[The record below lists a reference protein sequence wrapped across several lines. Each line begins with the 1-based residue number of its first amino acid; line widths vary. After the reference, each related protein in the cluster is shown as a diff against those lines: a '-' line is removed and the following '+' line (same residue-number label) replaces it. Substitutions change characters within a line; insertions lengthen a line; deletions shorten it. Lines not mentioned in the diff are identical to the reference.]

1 MIHEDKTNQNEANV
15 ALEMLVQ
22 TLKQNALL

>member
-1 MIHEDKTNQNEANV
+1 MIHEDKPNQNEAHV
-15 ALEMLVQ
+15 ALIMLVQ